1 MCAKPKLIILGG
13 PTASGKTSVALELAR
28 GFKSAIVSADSIQV
42 YRFLDIGSAKPS
54 RSELE
59 RVPHYMLD
67 IRYPDEDFSAG
78 DYVREARSAIAKIV
92 EKSVVPLVVGGTG
105 LYIRLL
111 RGGIADLPRA
121 DSKLRSRLHG
131 IEAAEGSGSLF
142 RQLEVVDP
150 LSAQSIGPCNYTRIL
165 RALEVFKLTGRP
177 ISYFHKQ
184 HALKDC
190 PYEILYLGLSPEREK
205 LYRSID
211 NRVDSML
218 NDGLLDEVKNLYDK
232 GYPRDLKSLQSLGY
246 RHAGMVL
253 SGEMEIS
260 EAALVMKKDTR
271 HYAKRQLTWFRSEP
285 DVRWFDPQEI
295 STIGVEVDNFLG
307 R

>member
-1 MCAKPKLIILGG
+1 M
-13 PTASGKTSVALELAR
+13 ALELAR
-28 GFKSAIVSADSIQV
+28 GIKSAIVSADSIQV
-42 YRFLDIGSAKPS
+42 YRFLDIGSAKPT
-54 RSELE
+54 RSERE

-67 IRYPDEDFSAG
+67 IRYPDENFSAG
-78 DYVREARSAIAKIV
+78 DYVREARSVIAKIV

-121 DSKLRSRLHG
+121 DSTLRSRLHG
-131 IEAAEGSGSLF
+131 IEEAEGTGSLF
-142 RQLEVVDP
+142 RRLKVVDP

-165 RALEVFKLTGRP
+165 RALEVFELTGKP

-218 NDGLLDEVKNLYDK
+218 NEGLLNEVRDLYDK
-232 GYPRDLKSLQSLGY
+232 GYSRDLKSLQSLGY

-253 SGEMEIS
+253 SGETDIL
-260 EAALVMKKDTR
+260 EAAVLMKKDTR

-307 R
+307 H